1 MLGGGF
7 CSENG
12 GRRGPVV
19 AHVAAARVRR
29 HAHLLPLR
37 LPLRVRAI
45 HFSFLLLVV
54 VVFPTHGVERV
65 RVIGWFG
72 AGS

>member
-1 MLGGGF
+1 MAVSAAKMADGGAPSWRMSLPHV
-7 CSENG
+7 C
-12 GRRGPVV
+12 V
-19 AHVAAARVRR
+19 ATLTSFLFGYHSGCV
-29 HAHLLPLR
+29 PS
-37 LPLRVRAI
+37 I
-45 HFSFLLLVV
+45 FSFLLLVV